1 VNPPYEAHGAADPPA
16 RAVPP
21 AAPAPPP
28 PPSPAPPPPAAPPAA
43 DQVTAPPPPPPA
55 APPAADQVTAPPP
68 PGPSPV
74 VDARPLPR
82 PFVAL
87 VAYTLRACL
96 PARRW
101 WGVVLPCLGAL
112 LFAWLGTLADV
123 SAEEAFEVVAEQGLF
138 GLVVPL
144 TCLVIGDAVLGADL
158 RAGTFAFTWLSPV
171 RFSTIAIARWLGG
184 WLVALATLV
193 PALVLAT
200 VVAGVPD
207 GAGPMALAAATG
219 SAAYIG
225 LFVMLGAMARRSAV
239 WALAVVFLG
248 ERLLGGVLS
257 GIAQISPMWET
268 QQVYAG
274 LADDAGGWRL
284 LRDGTPNG
292 WGAVVR
298 LAIILVV
305 TLALASWRLAHLR
318 PTGGDE

>member
-1 VNPPYEAHGAADPPA
+1 M
-16 RAVPP
+16 
-21 AAPAPPP
+21 
-28 PPSPAPPPPAAPPAA
+28 
-43 DQVTAPPPPPPA
+43 
-55 APPAADQVTAPPP
+55 
-68 PGPSPV
+68 
-74 VDARPLPR
+74 VDRRPLPR
-82 PFVAL
+82 PFVAI
-87 VAYTLRACL
+87 VGYTLRACL

-101 WGVVLPCLGAL
+101 FGVVLPCLGAL
-112 LFAWLGTLADV
+112 LFAWLGTLADT
-123 SAEEAFEVVAEQGLF
+123 SAEEAFGVVAEQGLF

-171 RFSTIAIARWLGG
+171 SFPSIAIGRWLGG
-184 WLVALATLV
+184 WLVALVTLV

-207 GAGPMALAAATG
+207 SAGPMALAAATG

-274 LADDAGGWRL
+274 LAGGELADEL
-284 LRDGTPNG
+284 LRSGTPNG
-292 WGAVVR
+292 WGAVIR
-298 LAIILVV
+298 LATIMIV

>member
-1 VNPPYEAHGAADPPA
+1 VTVPPPP
-16 RAVPP
+16 VPP
-21 AAPAPPP
+21 AAGR
-28 PPSPAPPPPAAPPAA
+28 PAASVSA
-43 DQVTAPPPPPPA
+43 VAPTA
-55 APPAADQVTAPPP
+55 APLRRVRALPP
-68 PGPSPV
+68 
-74 VDARPLPR
+74 

-87 VAYTLRACL
+87 VGYTLRACL

-101 WGVVLPCLGAL
+101 WGVLLPCLGAL
-112 LFAWLGTLADV
+112 LFGWLTTVADTTTQR
-123 SAEEAFEVVAEQGLF
+123 AFAFVAEQGLF
-138 GLVVPL
+138 GLVLPL

-158 RAGTFAFTWLSPV
+158 RAGTFGFTWLSPV
-171 RFSTIAIARWLGG
+171 RFPTIVVARWLGG
-184 WLVALATLV
+184 WSVALVTLV

-200 VVAGVPD
+200 VVAGVPE

-225 LFVMLGAMARRSAV
+225 LFVMLGAVARRAAV

-257 GIAQISPMWET
+257 GIAQISPMWEA

-274 LADDAGGWRL
+274 LARDDGGWRL

-305 TLALASWRLAHLR
+305 TLAVASWRLGHLK

>member
-1 VNPPYEAHGAADPPA
+1 VSPPFDAHGAADPPA
-16 RAVPP
+16 HAAPPATSAPPTPPPPAP
-21 AAPAPPP
+21 AAPAAAPTAA
-28 PPSPAPPPPAAPPAA
+28 SPAPGPA
-43 DQVTAPPPPPPA
+43 
-55 APPAADQVTAPPP
+55 
-68 PGPSPV
+68 PV
-74 VDARPLPR
+74 VDHRPLPR

-112 LFAWLGTLADV
+112 LFAWLGTLAD
-123 SAEEAFEVVAEQGLF
+123 ATAGEAFEVVAEQGLF
-138 GLVVPL
+138 GLVMPL

-184 WLVALATLV
+184 WLVALVTLV

-207 GAGPMALAAATG
+207 GAGPMGLAAASG

-257 GIAQISPMWET
+257 GIAQISPMWEA

-274 LADDAGGWRL
+274 LANDAGGWRL

>member
-1 VNPPYEAHGAADPPA
+1 VNAPFEAHGAAEPPA
-16 RAVPP
+16 RAMP
-21 AAPAPPP
+21 PAPPP
-28 PPSPAPPPPAAPPAA
+28 PPA
-43 DQVTAPPPPPPA
+43 VAPPPPPTAAPA
-55 APPAADQVTAPPP
+55 AAPSPPGTAP
-68 PGPSPV
+68 V
-74 VDARPLPR
+74 TDRRPLPR

-123 SAEEAFEVVAEQGLF
+123 TAEEAFEVVAEQGLF

-184 WLVALATLV
+184 WLVALATLL

-298 LAIILVV
+298 LGIILMV